1 MPGSHAP
8 ASTTDPEVIA
18 AAQTACRARSVR
30 PLAILEASRQIV
42 AGTNYRL
49 RLKVLD
55 NGQTRKATV
64 DVFQPLQGE
73 ASLTS
78 WTWE

>member
-18 AAQTACRARSVR
+18 AAQVACRERSVR
-30 PLAILEASRQIV
+30 LLTIREASRQIV

-49 RLKVLD
+49 RLTVLD
-55 NGQTRKATV
+55 HGRVRKATAE
-64 DVFQPLQGE
+64 VFCPLQGE

-78 WTWE
+78 WAWE